1 MKVKIDSTWEKELI
15 EIFNSDFFIELTKNV
30 RNEYKKYKVFPLGKN
45 IFNAFNLCPFD
56 KLKVVILGQDPYHGI
71 NQANGLCF
79 SVNKGVTVPPSLKNI
94 YKELRNNFA

>member
-1 MKVKIDSTWEKELI
+1 MKVKIDRTWEKELI

-30 RNEYKKYKVFPLGKN
+30 RNEYKKYKVFPQGKN

-79 SVNKGVTVPPSLKNI
+79 SVNKGVSVPPS
-94 YKELRNNFA
+94 